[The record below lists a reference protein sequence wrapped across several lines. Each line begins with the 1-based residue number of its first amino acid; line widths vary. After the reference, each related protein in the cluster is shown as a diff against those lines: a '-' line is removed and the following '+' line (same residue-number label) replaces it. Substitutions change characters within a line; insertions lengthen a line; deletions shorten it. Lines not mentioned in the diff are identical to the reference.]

1 LDPLYGFADVQFGG
15 VNADVPVVSIG
26 CLPDC
31 LIFGDLVDHV
41 APSCVV
47 CFARVIRR
55 RSRISLST
63 RRSTRNTAEGRGSN
77 WRKDM

>member
-1 LDPLYGFADVQFGG
+1 
-15 VNADVPVVSIG
+15 
-26 CLPDC
+26 
-31 LIFGDLVDHV
+31 
-41 APSCVV
+41 VV